1 MLIITIHKKSLH
13 IDLNNFELIKIVKAM
28 PKPILKSK
36 LHFLFINQIYFKHLL
51 QLAIITLII
60 ISIAKN
66 ICFII
71 QLVI

>member
-51 QLAIITLII
+51 QLAIITLTI

-66 ICFII
+66 ICSII

>member
-60 ISIAKN
+60 IYIAKN
-66 ICFII
+66 ICSII